1 MRKSGHQP
9 SPRQTLM
16 RLALAIGL
24 HALPAPFPAAA
35 GVPALTTQR
44 WAAIIEPRAD
54 DCNGA
59 TSIADPLRIESA
71 RIRSDRS
78 GNLFVSTSG
87 GGPGVLSFTADG
99 RKRWEFTTCPEPTF
113 GRYIQGWVGALPDE
127 RGGAWVQERRSH
139 ELFDKH
145 WERFHHVDSHGTL
158 TATIDPGTL
167 AGTYTSVGAGIV
179 DGHLRLTWTD
189 ARTPEEPDLLR
200 SVELA
205 ADGTIVSRRDIV
217 RGDERVVFGRTI
229 GHLDGEERMFGIEE
243 VLLSPGAYGDAVVL
257 SRVTAANVAEHIVT
271 LRGPWV
277 QFAIL
282 PDGTPWITQYER
294 PRTLT
299 YLALDGTTTTVAI
312 TPVLSS
318 AYDLA
323 RIAAPHDGRFL
334 LVGEGRL
341 ALIGGD
347 GVVQRDVAT
356 VGHIPAAYASQTPF
370 GWFLPVAD
378 GAQGETAAIYSH
390 DNLELRA
397 RFAVDLPVF
406 GGTTPASSAARDIA
420 PDGSLV
426 TLDQRRDP
434 DDVVRTRIV
443 GFSMPGSNADLRLL
457 RDDFE
462 P

>member
-1 MRKSGHQP
+1 MREP
-9 SPRQTLM
+9 ALEPEP
-16 RLALAIGL
+16 RLAPMRIASALCL
-24 HALPAPFPAAA
+24 HALLASAAASAGTPAA
-35 GVPALTTQR
+35 TTQR
-44 WAAIIEPRAD
+44 WATIIEPRASN
-54 DCNGA
+54 CGGL
-59 TSIADPLRIESA
+59 TSIADPLDVEFMS
-71 RIRSDRS
+71 IRSDRS
-78 GNLFVSTSG
+78 GNLFVSTSS
-87 GGPGVLSFTADG
+87 GGPGVLSFTTDG
-99 RKRWEFTTCPEPTF
+99 RKRWEFATCPQEAIGGFT
-113 GRYIQGWVGALPDE
+113 QGWMGALPDE

-139 ELFDKH
+139 WLFDMH
-145 WERFHHVDSHGTL
+145 WERLHHIDSHGTL
-158 TATIDPGTL
+158 TTTIDPGAL
-167 AGTYTSVGAGIV
+167 VGTYTSVGAGIV
-179 DGHLRLTWTD
+179 GGHLRLTWTD
-189 ARTPEEPDLLR
+189 ARSPEEPDLLR

-205 ADGTIVSRRDIV
+205 ADGTIVARRDIM

-243 VLLSPGAYGDAVVL
+243 VLLSPRTYGDAVVL

-277 QFAIL
+277 QFATL
-282 PDGTPWITQYER
+282 PDGTPWITQYEQ

-299 YLALDGTTTTVAI
+299 HLDLDGTTTTVAI

-323 RIAAPHDGRFL
+323 QIARPHDGRFL
-334 LVGEGRL
+334 LVGEGRF
-341 ALIGGD
+341 ALIGSD
-347 GVVQRDVAT
+347 GVVQRDIAT

-378 GAQGETAAIYSH
+378 GAQGETAAIYSY

-397 RFAVDLPVF
+397 RFGVDLPVF
-406 GGTTPASSAARDIA
+406 GGTTPASSAVRDIG

-443 GFSMPGSNADLRLL
+443 GFSVPGSNADLRLL